1 MLAQNQDLPM
11 TETLLVTGAAGQ
23 LGRSVIRYLLDT
35 HKVPPAKIIATTR
48 NPESVADLAAR
59 GVVVRAADFND
70 ATSLEN
76 AFKGADRV
84 LIISTSDLDLKTGRR
99 LKQHEAAVA
108 AAKKAGVSHLLYTS
122 MPNPEPVSPVLFAGD
137 HYGTEQ
143 AIKASGIPYTIFRN
157 GWYQENLFLALPHA
171 IASGKWYSSAGDG
184 RIAHGAR
191 DDMAAAIAA
200 GLASGT
206 KESNIYTL
214 TGPHAYTTSEIATL
228 VTEVTGKPLEVIQLP
243 DEALTE
249 GVKAAGLPEDFARII
264 VSFDANTRSG
274 RIAMVTDAVETLSGR
289 KPQTLKQFLEAN
301 KAALAG

>member
-1 MLAQNQDLPM
+1 M

-59 GVVVRAADFND
+59 GVIVRAADFND

-143 AIKASGIPYTIFRN
+143 AIKASGIAYTIFRN
-157 GWYQENLFLALPHA
+157 GWYQENLFMSLPQA
-171 IASGKWYSSAGDG
+171 IASGQWYTSAGDG

-200 GLASGT
+200 GLASGST
-206 KESNIYTL
+206 DSKTYTL
-214 TGPHAYTTSEIATL
+214 TGPQAYTTAEIAAL
-228 VTEVTGKPLEVIQLP
+228 VSEVTGKPLDVIQLP

-249 GVKAAGLPEDFARII
+249 GVKAAGVPEEFARVI

-289 KPQTLKQFLEAN
+289 KPRTLKQFLEAN

>member
-1 MLAQNQDLPM
+1 M
-11 TETLLVTGAAGQ
+11 TETLLVTGASGH
-23 LGRSVIRYLLDT
+23 LGRAVVNHLLNAQ
-35 HKVPPAKIIATTR
+35 KVAPASIIATTR
-48 NPESVADLAAR
+48 NPENLADLAAL
-59 GVVVRAADFND
+59 GITVRAADFDNQ
-70 ATSLEN
+70 ASLEK

-84 LIISTSDLDLKTGRR
+84 LIISTGELDLKSDRR
-99 LKQHEAAVA
+99 LKQHQAAVA
-108 AAKKAGVSHLLYTS
+108 AAKVAGVSHLLYTS

-143 AIKASGIPYTIFRN
+143 AIKASGIPHTIFRN
-157 GWYQENLFLALPHA
+157 GWYQENLFMSLPHA
-171 IASGKWYSSAGDG
+171 ISSGKWYTSAADG

-200 GLASGT
+200 SLASGST
-206 KESNIYTL
+206 ESQIYTL
-214 TGPHAYTTSEIATL
+214 TGPQAYTTNEIAAL

-274 RIAMVTDAVETLSGR
+274 RIGMVTDAVETLSGR
-289 KPQTLKQFLEAN
+289 KPRTLKQFLEAN
-301 KAALAG
+301 KAALTGPAHAHH